1 MAPPMPSLPPT
12 PPRPAP
18 AAPDSS
24 LVSWPFAL
32 GFIGAVIVGAA
43 LTVAVLPA
51 WLPGLQASVS
61 GPDPTA
67 YWYLTRTSGLVAYA
81 LAWLSMAFGLLI
93 SNRLAR
99 LWPGGPTAYTLHE
112 YTSLLAVA
120 FTVFHVVILLGNR
133 YVPYSVA
140 QVLIPFSNDAYRPL
154 AIGLGQVGLYL
165 LLPVTFTF
173 YIRKGIG
180 QWAWRAIHFLS
191 YGVFVLALIHSVA
204 GGTDSPTPWAQAY
217 YWLTGG
223 SLWLLTLYRVV
234 WQIRHAAPQAV
245 VSPAQR

>member
-1 MAPPMPSLPPT
+1 MARTTAPPPPT
-12 PPRPAP
+12 PTPV
-18 AAPDSS
+18 DDS
-24 LVSWPFAL
+24 LVSWQFAVA
-32 GFIGAVIVGAA
+32 FIGAAVVGAA

-51 WLPGLQASVS
+51 RLPGLQASLT

-67 YWYLTRTSGLVAYA
+67 YWYLTRTSGMVAYG
-81 LAWLSMAFGLLI
+81 LAWMSMAFGVLI

-99 LWPGGPTAYTLHE
+99 LWPGGPTAFALHE

-120 FTVFHVVILLGNR
+120 FTVFHVGILLGNR
-133 YVPYSVA
+133 YVPYSLL

-154 AIGLGQVGLYL
+154 AIGLGQIGLYL

-180 QWAWRAIHFLS
+180 QRAWRAIHLLS
-191 YGVFVLALIHSVA
+191 YAVFGLALIHSVV
-204 GGTDSPTPWAQAY
+204 GGTDSAAPWAQAY
-217 YWLTGG
+217 YWLTAG

-234 WQIRHAAPQAV
+234 WQIRRAALRVATPQAE
-245 VSPAQR
+245 R